1 MDGVALLRPRQRVL
15 PAPIGLRGISSDAPW
30 HGITSH
36 QGARGRWIPGSTA
49 IPGRW
54 AQRYLRLTDKGNEVI
69 ARDPFEVLVRAVG
82 SLDAGEQ
89 TAMHDALHQVLTTV
103 AASGA
108 HRHFGVCQDCAYL
121 GGDTCCSSTSATG
134 AALECRLF
142 GVPIQPEDGRLLCV
156 HFEPKSD
163 HREGTMNEFSP
174 SIC

>member
-1 MDGVALLRPRQRVL
+1 
-15 PAPIGLRGISSDAPW
+15 
-30 HGITSH
+30 
-36 QGARGRWIPGSTA
+36 
-49 IPGRW
+49 
-54 AQRYLRLTDKGNEVI
+54 
-69 ARDPFEVLVRAVG
+69 VRAVG

-121 GGDTCCSSTSATG
+121 GGDTCCGSTSATG
-134 AALECRLF
+134 SALECRLF